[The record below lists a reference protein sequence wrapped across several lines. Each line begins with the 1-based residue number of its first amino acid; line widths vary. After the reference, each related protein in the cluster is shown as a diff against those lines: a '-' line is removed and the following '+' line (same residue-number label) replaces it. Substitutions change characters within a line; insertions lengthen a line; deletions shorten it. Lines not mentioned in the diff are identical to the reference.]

1 MAVQVQSLPF
11 WKKIMYALGQY
22 GWSLASYGVLNLI
35 TQFYVTTTDK
45 TPEYILFLPAVVLIG
60 ITVLGLVEGSG
71 RVFDAITDPLIAG
84 WSDRSKSKLGRRRK
98 FLLISVVPFSV
109 LSFLVF
115 FPPVGEP
122 SAWNVVFLVVVLFLF
137 YFFMTMY
144 VTPFFAL
151 MSELGHSPRERLEMS
166 TLISITW
173 ALGFATGSQALGF
186 KSIFRDILINSMG
199 FEAGQSTNV
208 LSFQLVMIGFGV
220 ISLILMVLPII
231 FINEKKYC
239 EPHVSK
245 EGSFEAVKNAFKNK
259 NFRFFTLSD
268 LTYWLSLTFIQ
279 TGMQP
284 FYVTKL
290 LGLEESTASVFMLIM
305 FVCSFLFYVPVNFIA
320 RKVGKKKV
328 LVVGFITFSISF
340 SFVAIMGRVPFLD
353 PFIQGVI
360 AMIWSAVPIS
370 IFGILPNAIV
380 ADIAEYEGIRT
391 GNYKAGI
398 FFGARTFMQKM
409 GQSVAKLIFPSFL
422 LIGAITAMTA
432 PDLEYE
438 IRQALGK
445 DTGQLTTE
453 DIQVLKDL
461 YVNPESNF
469 VKIDDEELEREIRE
483 AIDKTTGTLTVK
495 DLEKLDE
502 VYVQEGG
509 NIILFR
515 DKDLED
521 EIKQTLGIEPDE
533 PLTKQDIDTLIDT
546 LSADAT
552 GAVNIDRTVLERAI
566 REALNITDGEITEE
580 HLESLKDRNITTIGE
595 VGLRLTGIAALLFLI
610 IGLVLFLKYDEKEV
624 LRVLNKKEEV
634 KGLDE
639 DNTEAEK

>member
-1 MAVQVQSLPF
+1 MTVQIQSLPF

-45 TPEYILFLPAVVLIG
+45 TPEYVIFLPGVVFIG
-60 ITVLGLVEGSG
+60 ITVLGLIEGSG

-115 FPPVGEP
+115 FPPVAQP
-122 SAWNVVFLVVVLFLF
+122 SAWNVVFLVIVLFLF
-137 YFFMTMY
+137 YFSMTMY

-151 MSELGHSPRERLEMS
+151 MSELGHSPKERLEMS

-186 KSIFRDILINSMG
+186 KSIFRDILIDSMG
-199 FEAGQSTNV
+199 FEAVQSTNV
-208 LSFQLVMIGFGV
+208 LSFQLVMIVFGV
-220 ISLILMVLPII
+220 LSLILMLLPII

-290 LGLEESTASVFMLIM
+290 LGLEESTASIFMLIM
-305 FVCSFLFYVPVNFIA
+305 FACSFAFYVPVNFIA
-320 RKVGKKKV
+320 RRFGKKKI
-328 LVVGFITFSISF
+328 LVIGFITFSISF
-340 SFVAIMGRVPFLD
+340 SFVAIMGRVPFID
-353 PFIQGVI
+353 PFVQGVI
-360 AMIWSAVPIS
+360 AMVWSAIPIS

-398 FFGARTFMQKM
+398 FFGARTFMQKI
-409 GQSVAKLIFPSFL
+409 GQSIAKLIFPSFL
-422 LIGAITAMTA
+422 LIGAITALTA
-432 PDLEYE
+432 PDLEAE
-438 IRQALGK
+438 IRKALGK
-445 DTGQLTTE
+445 EEGKLTTE
-453 DIQVLKDL
+453 DIQTIKDL
-461 YVNPESNF
+461 YVNPEGQF
-469 VKIDDEELEREIRE
+469 IQIEDEGLEREIRE
-483 AIDKTTGTLTVK
+483 AIDKPTGNLTIS
-495 DLEKLDE
+495 DLERLEDVYIEDRGEIVLFQDE
-502 VYVQEGG
+502 
-509 NIILFR
+509 
-515 DKDLED
+515 DLENQ
-521 EIKQTLGIEPDE
+521 IKQTLGIGEEE
-533 PLTKQDIDTLIDT
+533 PLTKQDIDTLINT
-546 LSADAT
+546 LKVDAT
-552 GAVNIDRTVLERAI
+552 GAVNIDRTELERAI
-566 REALNITDGEITEE
+566 REALNIVDGDITEE
-580 HLESLKDRNITTIGE
+580 QIESLKDRHITMIGE
-595 VGLRLTGIAALLFLI
+595 VGLRLTGIAALIFLVL
-610 IGLVLFLKYDEKEV
+610 GLLLFLKYDEKEV
-624 LRVLNKKEEV
+624 LRVLNKKEDVEM
-634 KGLDE
+634 GE
-639 DNTEAEK
+639 EEE